1 MGRKLDDGKRI
12 TKKTKKKD
20 KYNRFG
26 KNTAKHIRINQ
37 ENIKINF
44 KYNKSERK

>member
-37 ENIKINF
+37 ENIKHNF
-44 KYNKSERK
+44 KHNKSETK